1 MARLRFHINKVEF
14 YARPS
19 EFDAVVRNG
28 SQLQQLRRQMD
39 KLERLIVNGAGPSPT
54 LWSNIVSD
62 DLRPRFSAE
71 FSTNGPSWCVKG
83 SEWPLKEA
91 FDALN
96 FHFARGTIEFN
107 PVSDRDKVPE
117 MQQYLNLAKSIW
129 ILEEIKLSSHFKAV
143 SNESIWADYM
153 REFEDDL
160 RGQVHRFDSGE
171 LDKPPAQQ
179 LLELPSDNYAIS
191 TSEETNSDPL
201 DSGKAGPLEEKILEI
216 ELLSDSGNQESAL
229 LVFRDNDTDFRL
241 VTSTRQADAL
251 LAQYDKEVEVNMD
264 SNRLIPAYENP
275 TQSSSPR
282 YNLILLNERGRK
294 PKEFNFLYP
303 EDIKKL
309 QRALTGY
316 RVHHNMPVARWC
328 IDGSQRPGDSG
339 KGKLQLWQNK
349 PLPPIIDPGT
359 SGVSGGN
366 SSAGNPISDEQHMDS
381 VDFVGWKGFPN
392 TPLTENSDEQ
402 RSRTL
407 SFAELKKVQVPNGKY
422 SLTDAASPTRS
433 GDREILK
440 LGRSFSKASRL
451 TAKSKNGSHESQKQS
466 SVVSGITQV
475 SRSSVSRVQ
484 GSRSEGI
491 EFSKPELP
499 VLIIFTL
506 CNGRYSFLHLTCKSQ
521 AALAIL
527 EQLR

>member
-71 FSTNGPSWCVKG
+71 FSTNGPSWCVEG

-91 FDALN
+91 FNALN

-107 PVSDRDKVPE
+107 PMSDRSKVPE

-129 ILEEIKLSSHFKAV
+129 ILEEIKQSSQFKAV
-143 SNESIWADYM
+143 SNDSIWADYM

-216 ELLSDSGNQESAL
+216 ELLSDSGNQESTL
-229 LVFRDNDTDFRL
+229 LVFRENDTDFRL
-241 VTSTRQADAL
+241 VTSMRQADAL

-264 SNRLIPAYENP
+264 RNRLIPAYENP
-275 TQSSSPR
+275 IQSSSPR

-303 EDIKKL
+303 EEIKKL

-328 IDGSQRPGDSG
+328 IDGSQQPGDSG

-366 SSAGNPISDEQHMDS
+366 SLVGNPISDKQHRDS

-392 TPLTENSDEQ
+392 TPLTEKSDEQ

-407 SFAELKKVQVPNGKY
+407 SFAGLKKVQVPNGKY
-422 SLTDAASPTRS
+422 SLTDATSPTRS

-440 LGRSFSKASRL
+440 LGGSISKTSSL
-451 TAKSKNGSHESQKQS
+451 TAKSKNGSYESQKQS
-466 SVVSGITQV
+466 SAVSGTTGV
-475 SRSSVSRVQ
+475 SRSSMSRVQ